1 LRQKLDRT
9 LGFFS
14 AVNISAGT
22 MIGSAIFVLA
32 GTSFE
37 AAGPSSSLGIFLA
50 GIAAMLTA
58 FSFAELVTII
68 PTAGGGYAYVRE
80 ATGGGILA
88 FVTGWG
94 FWIGYSM
101 SCGLFALGFGTFLN
115 YIIPFIPQ
123 TIGAYGLIV
132 YITYTNIRGMKHSG
146 NLQNIITTVLLL
158 ILTAYI
164 IIGIFHSDLSNQRPF
179 FTHEMSGM
187 LGAMGFLYMTYIG
200 YGLITTASEEVI
212 DPEKTIPRAI
222 MFSLILVIVI
232 KTAVFFIGAS
242 VMNWQELVPAVTNI
256 PLIDTSIK
264 MAGRAGGYIFAA
276 AGILATVSSINTA
289 MMAGSRTSFAM
300 ARDRKLPSVFKN
312 INKKTKTPVF
322 SILSVA
328 GIVTVSAALKNL
340 ENISTVTSIFALTGY
355 SLVNV
360 ALIIFRKK
368 MPDKKRAFRAP
379 FYPVTPILGII
390 INIFLVGLLLRT
402 NLSALIAALIFIVCG
417 IAYYLFVLPVLKKA
431 PQGMTTQIIPD
442 FQFREKSEENE
453 ETYNVLVPIARPSTT
468 KFLLELGGKI
478 AVSKKGKLIPLHVV
492 NLPDIIPLNTQY
504 AQSKSEMT
512 KYEEVIDEIK
522 KYNKYCECLVEPI
535 AVVSR
540 DIAHA
545 IKTAADEV
553 DADLVILGWNRSQL
567 SKKMLGGIAYKALEI
582 IPKNVAIL
590 KLRHES
596 EIKRILYPYGGGYHS
611 QLTIEIIK
619 RITADTQVEVTFLR
633 IADTD
638 ATEDEVNEMQAV
650 LESGMEE
657 LSINGQAKISKSRSI
672 VSAVIKESKDYDLVI
687 LGASGEWGIKNFFT
701 GSITD
706 AIIDGISC
714 NGLIIKG
721 HRALAHGKRIRSI
734 MNNIKKELS

>member
-1 LRQKLDRT
+1 MRQKLDRT

-37 AAGPSSSLGIFLA
+37 AAGPSSSLAIFLA

-80 ATGGGILA
+80 ATGDGILA

-123 TIGAYGLIV
+123 TVGAYGLII
-132 YITYTNIRGMKHSG
+132 YITYTNIKGMKHSG
-146 NLQNIITTVLLL
+146 NLQNIITTILLAIL
-158 ILTAYI
+158 ISYI
-164 IIGIFHSDLSNQRPF
+164 IYGIFYSEMSNQRPF
-179 FTHEMSGM
+179 FTKEMSGM

-212 DPEKTIPRAI
+212 NSEKTIPRAI

-232 KTAVFFIGAS
+232 KTLVFFIGTS
-242 VMNWQELVPAVTNI
+242 VMNWNDLIPSVTST

-264 MAGRAGGYIFAA
+264 IAGRAGGYIFAT

-328 GIVTVSAALKNL
+328 GIVVIATALKNL

-368 MPDKKRAFRAP
+368 LPDKKRAFKAP
-379 FYPVTPILGII
+379 FYPITPILGII
-390 INIFLVGLLLRT
+390 INLFLVALLLKT
-402 NLSALIAALIFIVCG
+402 NLTALIAALIFIACG
-417 IAYYLFVLPVLKKA
+417 IVYYLVVLPVLKKA
-431 PQGMTTQIIPD
+431 PQGITTQIIPD
-442 FQFREKSEENE
+442 FQFKEVDDTVSED
-453 ETYNVLVPIARPSTT
+453 TYNVLVPIASPKTT
-468 KFLLELGGKI
+468 KYLLELGGKI
-478 AVSKKGKLIPLHVV
+478 AASKQGKLIPLHVV

-504 AQSKSEMT
+504 DQSKSEMT
-512 KYEEVIDEIK
+512 KYEEVINEVK
-522 KYNKYCECLVEPI
+522 KYNKNCECLVEPV

-567 SKKMLGGIAYKALEI
+567 SKKMLGGIACKALEI
-582 IPKNVAIL
+582 IPRNVAIL
-590 KLRHES
+590 KLRNEKK
-596 EIKRILYPYGGGYHS
+596 IKRILYPYGGGYHS
-611 QLTIEIIK
+611 QITIEIIK
-619 RITADTQVEVTFLR
+619 RITADTEVEVTFLR

-638 ATEDEVNEMQAV
+638 ATAEEVKEMMTV
-650 LESGMEE
+650 LENGISD
-657 LSINGQAKISKSRSI
+657 LDILGQAKISKSRSI
-672 VSAVIKESKDYDLVI
+672 VSAVIKESKGYDLVI

-701 GSITD
+701 GSVTD

-721 HRALAHGKRIRSI
+721 HRVLAHGKKMRSV
-734 MNNIKKELS
+734 